1 MTPQEVL
8 RLRDLVWGPA
18 KLRNLSST
26 TLGEGPRGQTWADIL
41 VVAEEI
47 VEDALRRA
55 MTSPVQGERAQI
67 GRRCAINDAVRKATV
82 YPGFYAM
89 PLYVSEGFLA
99 DVATAEAALQ
109 PADPGS
115 KRRRSVSRPACCEEH
130 VVPIAVH
137 CSGTKIIAEPETNLV
152 KLRRTLLGP
161 ICLITRGEDATLPAG
176 SRKRSERPNRPFQRY
191 AGVADIR
198 RTDDGTRI
206 DPETFS
212 FRDHLRIM
220 AAHPAYATAVPLFH
234 SGARTWRDRV
244 AAMRQA

>member
-1 MTPQEVL
+1 MTPEEVL

-18 KLRNLSST
+18 KLRNLASP

-41 VVAEEI
+41 IVAEEI

-82 YPGFYAM
+82 YPGFYSM

-99 DVATAEAALQ
+99 DVAAAETALPPFGA
-109 PADPGS
+109 S
-115 KRRRSVSRPACCEEH
+115 SRRRRSVARPACCEEH

-137 CSGTKIIAEPETNLV
+137 CSGTKIIADPETNLV

-161 ICLITRGEDATLPAG
+161 ICLLTRDEDAALPDG
-176 SRKRSERPNRPFQRY
+176 SRKRSERPNRPFRRY
-191 AGVADIR
+191 LGIADIR

-220 AAHPAYATAVPLFH
+220 SSHPAYATAVALFH
-234 SGARTWRDRV
+234 PGARTWRDRV
-244 AAMRQA
+244 AAMRGC